1 MLISKYCETEY
12 SSYEDFRDRF
22 KINVPDNFNFGYDVV
37 DELGR
42 TTPDARALVWCNDKG
57 EEAGFTFADIKRLT
71 DKAANLFASYGIGKG
86 DVVMTL
92 LRSKYQYWICAVAL
106 HKLGAILL
114 PAVHQLMEKDLEY
127 RFNAAAVK
135 AVVVI
140 DNPRLLQAIDHVQPK
155 CPSLLYKFVA
165 GESAE
170 GYINFDEAVEAASEN
185 WTRPTGDQATCN
197 DDTMLMYFTSG
208 TTGMPKMV
216 THDFRYPLGH
226 ILTAKFW
233 QNLQPGDLHFTSADT
248 GWAKTSW
255 GKIYGQWLSEAA
267 VFVYDY
273 DSKFNPTDLLRVIEK
288 HKVTV
293 FCAPP
298 TVFRFLIKADIANFD
313 LSSLRH
319 CCIAGEP
326 LNAEV
331 YNKWKEITGLELR
344 EGFGQTETCVLIGT
358 FPWIT
363 VKPGSTGK
371 PSPHFNVKLLGDDG
385 VEVERG
391 DEGEICIDISHGR
404 PAGLTSGYYHNPER
418 TAEIMYD
425 GWYHT
430 GDMAWMDEDG
440 YLWFVG
446 RADDVIKSS
455 GYRIGPF
462 EVESALLEHPS
473 VLEAA
478 ITAVPDP
485 ERGQIV
491 KATIVLAKG
500 YTASDALKKELQDHV
515 KRTTAPYKYPRVI
528 EFVDE
533 IPKTFSGK
541 IKRAELRRQA
551 ADAKK
556 GN

>member
-1 MLISKYCETEY
+1 MLISKFCETEF

-22 KINVPDNFNFGYDVV
+22 QIHVPDNFNFAYDVV
-37 DELGR
+37 DELAR
-42 TTPDARALVWCNDKG
+42 TKPDARALVWCDDKG
-57 EEAGFTFADIKRLT
+57 NEATFTFADMKRLS
-71 DKAANLFASYGIGKG
+71 DKAASMFVSYGIGKG

-92 LRSKYQYWICAVAL
+92 LRSKYQYWICALAL
-106 HKLGAILL
+106 HKIGAVLL
-114 PAVHQLMEKDLEY
+114 PATHQLMEKDLEY
-127 RFNAAAVK
+127 RFSAASVAAVV
-135 AVVVI
+135 AIGV
-140 DNPRLLQAIDHVQPK
+140 PRLLAAIDAAQK
-155 CPSLLYKFVA
+155 KAPSLRHKFVVGDA
-165 GESAE
+165 AD
-170 GYINFDEAVEAASEN
+170 GYIDFDAAVEAASADFV
-185 WTRPTGDQATCN
+185 RPTGAAATCN
-197 DDTMLMYFTSG
+197 DDLLLMYFTSG

-216 THDFRYPLGH
+216 VHDYRYPLGH

-233 QNLQPGDLHFTSADT
+233 QDLHPGDLHFTHADT

-255 GKIYGQWLSEAA
+255 GKIYGQWLCEAA
-267 VFVYDY
+267 IFVYDY
-273 DSKFNPTDLLRVIEK
+273 DSKFNPTDLLHVIER
-288 HKVTV
+288 HRVTV

-298 TVFRFLIKADIANFD
+298 TVFRFLIKADIEHYD

-331 YNKWKEITGLELR
+331 YNKWKQLTGLELR
-344 EGFGQTETCVLIGT
+344 EGFGQSETAVLIAT
-358 FPWIT
+358 FPWIAA
-363 VKPGSTGK
+363 KPGSTGK
-371 PSPHFNVKLLGDDG
+371 PSPHFNVRLIGEDG
-385 VEVERG
+385 AEVEPG

-404 PAGLTSGYYHNPER
+404 PAGLTCGYYRDEAK
-418 TAEIMYD
+418 TAEIMYG

-478 ITAVPDP
+478 ITAVPDD

-491 KATIVLAKG
+491 KATVVLVKG
-500 YTASDALKKELQDHV
+500 TIASDALKKELQDHV
-515 KRTTAPYKYPRVI
+515 KRTTAPYKYPRII

-541 IKRAELRRQA
+541 IKRAEIRSR
-551 ADAKK
+551 DH
-556 GN
+556 G

>member
-1 MLISKYCETEY
+1 MLISKFCETQF

-22 KINVPDNFNFGYDVV
+22 KINVPENFNFAYDVV
-37 DELGR
+37 DELAR
-42 TTPDARALVWCNDKG
+42 TKPDARALVWCDDKGNDKT
-57 EEAGFTFADIKRLT
+57 FTFADMKRLS
-71 DKAANLFASYGIGKG
+71 DQAASLFTSDGIRKG

-92 LRSKYQYWICAVAL
+92 LRSKYQYWICALAL
-106 HKLGAILL
+106 HKIGAVLL
-114 PAVHQLMEKDLEY
+114 PATHQLMAKDLEY
-127 RFNAAAVK
+127 RFRAASVAAVVSIDDERLTAAIRHAQENAPSLRKKYVVGHAPEGFIDFDAALAAASP
-135 AVVVI
+135 
-140 DNPRLLQAIDHVQPK
+140 DFQ
-155 CPSLLYKFVA
+155 
-165 GESAE
+165 
-170 GYINFDEAVEAASEN
+170 
-185 WTRPTGDQATCN
+185 RPTGAEATTN
-197 DDTMLMYFTSG
+197 EDLMLMYFTSG

-216 THDFRYPLGH
+216 VHDFRYPLGH

-233 QNLQPGDLHFTSADT
+233 QDLHPGDLHFTHADT

-255 GKIYGQWLSEAA
+255 GKIYGQWICEAA
-267 VFVYDY
+267 IFVYDY
-273 DSKFNPTDLLRVIEK
+273 ENKFKPTDLLRVIEQ

-298 TVFRFLIKADIANFD
+298 TVFRFLIKADIEHYD
-313 LSSLRH
+313 LSCLRH

-344 EGFGQTETCVLIGT
+344 EGFGQSETCVLIAT
-358 FPWIT
+358 FPWIAA
-363 VKPGSTGK
+363 KPGSTGR
-371 PSPHFNVKLLGDDG
+371 PSPHFNVKLLGGDG
-385 VEVERG
+385 KEVEPG
-391 DEGEICIDISHGR
+391 DEGEICIDISRGR
-404 PAGLTSGYYHNPER
+404 PAGLTCGYYHDPVK

-430 GDMAWMDEDG
+430 GDLAWMDEDG

-478 ITAVPDP
+478 ITAVPDS

-491 KATIVLAKG
+491 KATVVLVQG
-500 YTASDALKKELQDHV
+500 TVPSDALKKELQDHV
-515 KRTTAPYKYPRVI
+515 KRTTAPYKYPRII
-528 EFVDE
+528 EFVEE

-541 IKRAELRRQA
+541 IKRAEIRSKDKR
-551 ADAKK
+551 
-556 GN
+556 

>member
-1 MLISKYCETEY
+1 MLISKFCETEF

-22 KINVPDNFNFGYDVV
+22 QIHVPENFNFAYDVV
-37 DELGR
+37 DELAR
-42 TTPDARALVWCNDKG
+42 TKPEARALVWCDDKG
-57 EEAGFTFADIKRLT
+57 NEATFTFADMKRLS
-71 DKAANLFASYGIGKG
+71 DKAASMLVSYGIRKG

-92 LRSKYQYWICAVAL
+92 LRSKYQYWICALAL
-106 HKLGAILL
+106 HKIGAVLL
-114 PAVHQLMEKDLEY
+114 PATHQLMEKDLEY
-127 RFNAAAVK
+127 RFTAASVAAVV
-135 AVVVI
+135 AI
-140 DNPRLLQAIDHVQPK
+140 DDPRLLAAIDDAQQK
-155 CPSLLYKFVA
+155 APSLRCKFVVGGA
-165 GESAE
+165 HE
-170 GYINFDEAVEAASEN
+170 GYIDFDAALDAAPDDFQ
-185 WTRPTGDQATCN
+185 RPTGKDAACN
-197 DDTMLMYFTSG
+197 DDLLLMYFTSG
-208 TTGMPKMV
+208 TTGLPKMV
-216 THDFRYPLGH
+216 VHDCRYPLGH

-233 QNLQPGDLHFTSADT
+233 QDLHPGDLHFTHADT

-255 GKIYGQWLSEAA
+255 GKIYGQWICEAA
-267 VFVYDY
+267 IFVYDY
-273 DSKFNPTDLLRVIEK
+273 DSKFNPTDLLHVIEQ

-298 TVFRFLIKADIANFD
+298 TVFRFLIKADIEHYD

-331 YNKWKEITGLELR
+331 YNKWKQLTGLELR
-344 EGFGQTETCVLIGT
+344 EGFGQSETAVLIAT
-358 FPWIT
+358 FPWIPA
-363 VKPGSTGK
+363 KPGSTGK
-371 PSPHFNVKLLGDDG
+371 PSPHFNIKLIGDDG
-385 VEVERG
+385 TEVEPG

-404 PAGLTSGYYHNPER
+404 PAGLTCGYYRDEAK
-418 TAEIMYD
+418 TAEIMYG

-473 VLEAA
+473 VMEAA
-478 ITAVPDP
+478 ITAVPDD

-491 KATIVLAKG
+491 KATVVLVKG
-500 YTASDALKKELQDHV
+500 AVPSDALKKELQDHV
-515 KRTTAPYKYPRVI
+515 KRTTAPYKYPRII
-528 EFVDE
+528 EFVEE

-541 IKRAELRRQA
+541 IKRAEIRKNDRT
-551 ADAKK
+551 
-556 GN
+556 